1 MLVCKIKYETCRGG
15 MMFTKFKSI
24 TLIPYPTDLIFCYR
38 FHTVSLHVEVITSF
52 YYSEVNKY
60 IVLAKCFCVL
70 NTII

>member
-38 FHTVSLHVEVITSF
+38 FHAVSLQVEVITIV
-52 YYSEVNKY
+52 YLSEVIKY

-70 NTII
+70 NTIM

>member
-1 MLVCKIKYETCRGG
+1 ML
-15 MMFTKFKSI
+15 TKFKSI

-38 FHTVSLHVEVITSF
+38 FHAVSLHVEVITSF

-60 IVLAKCFCVL
+60 IVLAKCFRVL